1 MLLAPRRIC
10 DHRRAG
16 RAFVPAFT
24 MTDLRLAPEETR
36 SRIDVLIT
44 WILRLGVAAVF
55 FSVGTSKF
63 GEHSS
68 WVTIFARIG
77 LGQWFRYFTG
87 VLQLI
92 GAALVL
98 IPRTFLVGIGILGC
112 TMAGAV
118 TVWVVVFRA
127 PDNAIIPAVILIA
140 LVAIGFQGRD

>member
-1 MLLAPRRIC
+1 
-10 DHRRAG
+10 
-16 RAFVPAFT
+16 

-68 WVTIFARIG
+68 WIKIFDQIG
-77 LGQWFRYFTG
+77 LGQWFRYCTG
-87 VLQLI
+87 ALQLT

-98 IPRTFLVGIGILGC
+98 IPRTFLLGIGILGC
-112 TMAGAV
+112 TMAGAIA
-118 TVWVVVFRA
+118 VWIVVFHA
-127 PDNAIIPAVILIA
+127 PDNAIIPAVLLIA
-140 LVAIGFQGRD
+140 LVAIAFQGRD

>member
-1 MLLAPRRIC
+1 
-10 DHRRAG
+10 
-16 RAFVPAFT
+16 

-36 SRIDVLIT
+36 SRIDILIT

-63 GEHSS
+63 GAHSS
-68 WVTIFARIG
+68 WIKIFDQIG

-87 VLQLI
+87 VLQLT

-98 IPRTFLVGIGILGC
+98 IPRTFLAGIGLLGC

-118 TVWVVVFRA
+118 VVWIVVFHA
-127 PDNAIIPAVILIA
+127 PDNAIIPGVILIGLIA
-140 LVAIGFQGRD
+140 VGFHGRD